1 MKFFFFITF
10 NWNDEAGKPTVFWRL
25 RRLQRPRAT
34 KALEEPLVVDQSRA
48 LSPTEQEQWERVK
61 PESGATGFDQ
71 GFKRISVRL
80 EQGLLDRVTAL
91 ARKRRI
97 SRSRLLAEVLEEALT
112 NQE

>member
-1 MKFFFFITF
+1 MKHKTY
-10 NWNDEAGKPTVFWRL
+10 WEMTPGELAG
-25 RRLQRPRAT
+25 AT

-61 PESGATGFDQ
+61 PESDAIEFDQ
-71 GFKRISVRL
+71 GFRRISVRL

-97 SRSRLLAEVLEEALT
+97 SRSRLLAEVLEKALT

>member
-1 MKFFFFITF
+1 MKHK
-10 NWNDEAGKPTVFWRL
+10 NYWEMKPVEL
-25 RRLQRPRAT
+25 ASAT

-48 LSPTEQEQWERVK
+48 LSPTEREQWERVK
-61 PESGATGFDQ
+61 RENVATESDQ
-71 GFKRISVRL
+71 GFRRISVRL
-80 EQGLLDRVTAL
+80 EQGLVDRVTAL